1 MCQIG
6 MCSAYMYIQI
16 YVICMYIQ
24 GRTDNLIGWWARLR
38 GGGANVTKNKQ
49 NFPKGG
55 AKDRGPPSVRLCVYI
70 LI

>member
-1 MCQIG
+1 MPNRHVQCLYVYTNIRNMYVYTG
-6 MCSAYMYIQI
+6 AYRQLNR
-16 YVICMYIQ
+16 VV
-24 GRTDNLIGWWARLR
+24 GETER
-38 GGGANVTKNKQ
+38 GGANVTKNKQ